1 MEQEGSLDFL
11 VLPVVEEEVDNMLVL
26 LTDLDEVLGRR
37 EASNKEVEYMCDV
50 DAVVLKVSLKDGF
63 CT

>member
-1 MEQEGSLDFL
+1 MEQEGSLAFL

-37 EASNKEVEYMCDV
+37 EASNKEVEDMCDV
-50 DAVVLKVSLKDGF
+50 DAVVLKVSLKDSF